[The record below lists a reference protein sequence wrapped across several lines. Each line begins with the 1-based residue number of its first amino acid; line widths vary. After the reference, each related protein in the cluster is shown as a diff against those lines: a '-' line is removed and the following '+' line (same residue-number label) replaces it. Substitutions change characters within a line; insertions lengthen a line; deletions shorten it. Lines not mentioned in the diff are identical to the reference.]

1 MTISR
6 IKQIKR
12 ILKNADVRDPRGA
25 LQAIAAVIVQS
36 KPEKA
41 ADQQVQPTKPAVT
54 IRVFNDPRS
63 DGPLGCGVEIAFSRR
78 SIEPRHLKAAM
89 IAAQQLGDK
98 LYADGEQCDD
108 PDCPV
113 HGVKSGITT
122 LDELFKQ
129 FEADAKKASEIKDK
143 GGLQ

>member
-12 ILKNADVRDPRGA
+12 ILKDADVRYPNNTID
-25 LQAIAAVIVQS
+25 AIRAVVVQS

-41 ADQQVQPTKPAVT
+41 EPAKPAVT
-54 IRVFNDPRS
+54 IRVFDDPRS
-63 DGPLGCGVEIAFSRR
+63 DKPLGCGVEIAFSRR

-89 IAAQQLGDK
+89 IGAQQLGDK

-129 FEADAKKASEIKDK
+129 FEADAKKATDIKNK

>member
-12 ILKNADVRDPRGA
+12 ILKDADVRDPRGA
-25 LQAIAAVIVQS
+25 LQGIAAVIAQP

-41 ADQQVQPTKPAVT
+41 EPAKPAVT

-63 DGPLGCGVEIAFSRR
+63 DGPLGSGVEIAFSRR
-78 SIEPRHLKAAM
+78 SVEPRHLKAAM
-89 IAAQQLGDK
+89 IAAQKLGDK
-98 LYADGEQCDD
+98 LFADGEQCDD

-113 HGVKSGITT
+113 HGVKSGIAAMTT

-129 FEADAKKASEIKDK
+129 FEADAKKATDIKNK

>member
-12 ILKNADVRDPRGA
+12 ILKDADVRFPHNTID
-25 LQAIAAVIVQS
+25 AIRAVVVQS

-41 ADQQVQPTKPAVT
+41 EPAKPAVT
-54 IRVFNDPRS
+54 IRVFDDPRS
-63 DGPLGCGVEIAFSRR
+63 DGPLGSGVEIAFSRR
-78 SIEPRHLKAAM
+78 SVEPRHLKAAM
-89 IAAQQLGDK
+89 IAAQKLGDK
-98 LYADGEQCDD
+98 LFADGEQCDD

-113 HGVKSGITT
+113 HGVKSGIAAMTT

-129 FEADAKKASEIKDK
+129 FEADAKKASEIKGK